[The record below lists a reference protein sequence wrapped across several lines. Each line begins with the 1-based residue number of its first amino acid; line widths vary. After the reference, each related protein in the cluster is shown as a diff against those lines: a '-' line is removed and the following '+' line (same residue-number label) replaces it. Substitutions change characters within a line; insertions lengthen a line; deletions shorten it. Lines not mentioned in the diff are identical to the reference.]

1 MNVSHEADLPITLLS
16 RDARCVHM
24 LEVNPVFVVAC
35 LVSAEQAKLFAVDCE
50 GSMLADQPFLF
61 GIQEVS
67 RNRTRH
73 AE

>member
-1 MNVSHEADLPITLLS
+1 MLS
-16 RDARCVHM
+16 RAARCVHM

-61 GIQEVS
+61 GIQEV
-67 RNRTRH
+67 
-73 AE
+73 